1 LAVLPWIFRK
11 RIVSPRGTRGTDA
24 LRELSLV
31 TLLFLFACFVIL
43 A

>member
-1 LAVLPWIFRK
+1 MDLSEAN
-11 RIVSPRGTRGTDA
+11 RIPAWNPRGTDA

>member
-1 LAVLPWIFRK
+1 MDLSEAN
-11 RIVSPRGTRGTDA
+11 RIPAWNPRGTDA
-24 LRELSLV
+24 FGELSLI